1 MCAAKKVDPYKVW
14 RLAKNAMWH
23 FKDEKMGKPNLV
35 RKAMEKTFK
44 GKYKKGMNRRANN
57 QAFTLNPTHN
67 LKHIQCELKGK

>member
-1 MCAAKKVDPYKVW
+1 
-14 RLAKNAMWH
+14 
-23 FKDEKMGKPNLV
+23 MGKPNLV